1 MFGPVAG
8 IGVVDVFGRVGGAAC
23 LLHIPTTPRM
33 IKCRAGMV
41 LPRSHKSATQRR
53 TSYVSSACLMVDTG
67 LAQGR

>member
-1 MFGPVAG
+1 MFGPMAS

-41 LPRSHKSATQRR
+41 LPRSHKEEHHTFQVIA
-53 TSYVSSACLMVDTG
+53 
-67 LAQGR
+67 